1 MATASMPGIISGVDS
16 ATIAQLMA
24 LEAKQ
29 QTALKT
35 KVTQHG
41 TVVTALQKLNAKL
54 ATLATTAADLAKPTA
69 WAPVKATS
77 SSDKVT
83 VAAANGA
90 STGTTTFQVK
100 NLAVAHSVQFT
111 ELADSLTDVVVPA
124 DADGKH
130 MVTIAGADGP
140 VEVDAGDGSLGALV
154 AALNRSPAG
163 VTATTVSTVDGYR
176 LRVTAKETGAES
188 TFSLGS
194 ASGPILGGVDPART
208 VTGKDARL
216 VVGGDEVVSATNTV
230 AGLGTGLSVVLGSG
244 TPIDTDITVEVT
256 SDAAAMTATMKSFI
270 GQVNAIL
277 DDIDAQATFNET
289 TKLAGVLSREGSV
302 RDLRSNL
309 LNAIFPGDGTSMAN
323 LGVQLDRY
331 GNVVFDEKKFTDAY
345 SADPVTVQAAFA
357 DEAGTG
363 MVQRYE
369 KVAKD
374 ASDSVDGNLTKAVEG
389 RQATIKQLE
398 SSIAA
403 WDVRLELREK
413 TITRQFTALDTYMNE
428 WQNLGS
434 WLSGQIASLPGY
446 STS

>member
-77 SSDKVT
+77 SNEKVT

-90 STGTTTFQVK
+90 STGSTTFQVK
-100 NLAVAHSVQFT
+100 NLAVAHSIQLS
-111 ELADSLTDVVVPA
+111 ELSDALTDVVVPA

-130 MVTIAGADGP
+130 LVTISGADGP

-154 AALNRSPAG
+154 AALNRSSAG

-176 LRVTAKETGAES
+176 LRVTAKETGAAS
-188 TFSLGS
+188 AFTLGS
-194 ASGPILGGVDPART
+194 ASGPILGGADASRT

-230 AGLGTGLSVVLGSG
+230 TGLGTGLSVVLGSA
-244 TPIDTDITVEVT
+244 TPIDTDITVQVEG
-256 SDAAAMTATMKSFI
+256 DAAAMTATIKGFV
-270 GQVNAIL
+270 GQINAIL

-302 RDLRSNL
+302 RDLRSSL
-309 LNAIFPGDGTSMAN
+309 LGAIFPTDGTSMAAMG
-323 LGVQLDRY
+323 LQLDRY
-331 GNVVFDEKKFTDAY
+331 GNVVLDEKKFTDAY

-357 DEAGTG
+357 NEAGTG
-363 MVQRYE
+363 LIQRYE
-369 KVAKD
+369 KVAKA

-398 SSIAA
+398 TSIAA

-413 TITRQFTALDTYMNE
+413 TMTRQFTALDTFMNQ
-428 WQNLGS
+428 WQNVGS

>member
-77 SSDKVT
+77 SSDKVAVT
-83 VAAANGA
+83 ATNGA
-90 STGTTTFQVK
+90 STGSTTFQVK
-100 NLAVAHSVQFT
+100 NLAVAHSVQLT
-111 ELADSLTDVVVPA
+111 ELADALTDVVVPA

-130 MVTIAGADGP
+130 MVTITGSGDP

-154 AALNRSPAG
+154 AALNRSSAG

-176 LRVTAKETGAES
+176 LRITAKETGAES
-188 TFSLGS
+188 AFTLGS
-194 ASGPILGGVDPART
+194 AAGAVLGGVDATRT
-208 VTGKDARL
+208 VTGKDALL

-230 AGLGTGLSVVLGSG
+230 SGLGTGLSVVLGSG
-244 TPIDTDITVEVT
+244 TPINTDITVEVT
-256 SDAAAMTATMKSFI
+256 GDAAAMTATMKGFI
-270 GQVNAIL
+270 GQINAIL

-309 LNAIFPGDGTSMAN
+309 LSAIFPADGTSMASM
-323 LGVQLDRY
+323 GVQLDRF
-331 GNVVFDEKKFTDAY
+331 GNLVFDEKKFTESY
-345 SADPVTVQAAFA
+345 SADPVKVQAAFA
-357 DEAGTG
+357 DEGGTG
-363 MVQRYE
+363 LVQRYG

-374 ASDSVDGNLTKAVEG
+374 ASDSVSGNLTRAVEG

-398 SSIAA
+398 GSIAA

-413 TITRQFTALDTYMNE
+413 TMTRQFTALDTFMNQ
-428 WQNLGS
+428 WQNVGS

>member
-77 SSDKVT
+77 SSDKVAVT
-83 VAAANGA
+83 ATNGA
-90 STGTTTFQVK
+90 STGSTTFQVK
-100 NLAVAHSVQFT
+100 NLAVAHSVQLT
-111 ELADSLTDVVVPA
+111 ELAGALTDVVVPA

-130 MVTIAGADGP
+130 LVTITGADGP

-154 AALNRSPAG
+154 AALNRSSAG

-188 TFSLGS
+188 AFTLTS
-194 ASGPILGGVDPART
+194 AAGAVLGGVDATRT

-230 AGLGTGLSVVLGSG
+230 SGLGTGLSVVLGSS

-256 SDAAAMTATMKSFI
+256 GDATAMTATMKSFI
-270 GQVNAIL
+270 GQINAIL
-277 DDIDAQATFNET
+277 DDIDAQASFNET

-309 LNAIFPGDGTSMAN
+309 LSAVFPPDGTSMASM
-323 LGVQLDRY
+323 GVQLDRY
-331 GNVVFDEKKFTDAY
+331 GNLVFDEKKFTESY
-345 SADPVTVQAAFA
+345 SADPVKVQAAFA
-357 DEAGTG
+357 NEAGTG
-363 MVQRYE
+363 LVQRYE
-369 KVAKD
+369 KVAKQ
-374 ASDSVDGNLTKAVEG
+374 ASDSVDGNLTRAVEG

-398 SSIAA
+398 TSIAA

-413 TITRQFTALDTYMNE
+413 TMTRQFTALDTFMNQ
-428 WQNLGS
+428 WQNVGS